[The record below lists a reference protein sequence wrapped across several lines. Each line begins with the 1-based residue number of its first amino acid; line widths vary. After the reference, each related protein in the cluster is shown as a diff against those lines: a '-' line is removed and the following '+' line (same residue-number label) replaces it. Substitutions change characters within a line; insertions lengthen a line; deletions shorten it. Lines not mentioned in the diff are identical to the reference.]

1 MDGILKKRI
10 VVALGGNAILRSGQS
25 GTVAEQSRNIQETC
39 KRLASMITRWYQ
51 VVITHGN
58 GPQVG
63 NILIQN
69 EAAKHEV
76 PAMPLDVCGAESQGL
91 IGYMIQRSLG
101 DELLRLGKRR
111 TVTSLVTQVVVNEN
125 DEAFRHPT
133 KPVGPFYD
141 KEYAE
146 TQMRTKGQ
154 QWVEQRGKGW
164 RRVVPSPDPKKIV
177 EKGAILNLIDS
188 GIVVIACGGGGI
200 PVVRTAGGRLD
211 GVEAVIDKDLAA
223 QCLAQDIGADVL
235 MILTDVES
243 VMIRF
248 GQPDQCA
255 LGEVS
260 VVEMMKYQEEG
271 YFPEGSMGP
280 KVEAAS
286 RFIRAGG
293 EMAIITS
300 LAWAHEGLKGKV
312 GTRIVR

>member
-1 MDGILKKRI
+1 
-10 VVALGGNAILRSGQS
+10 
-25 GTVAEQSRNIQETC
+25 
-39 KRLASMITRWYQ
+39 
-51 VVITHGN
+51 
-58 GPQVG
+58 
-63 NILIQN
+63 
-69 EAAKHEV
+69 
-76 PAMPLDVCGAESQGL
+76 
-91 IGYMIQRSLG
+91 
-101 DELLRLGKRR
+101 
-111 TVTSLVTQVVVNEN
+111 
-125 DEAFRHPT
+125 
-133 KPVGPFYD
+133 
-141 KEYAE
+141 
-146 TQMRTKGQ
+146 
-154 QWVEQRGKGW
+154 
-164 RRVVPSPDPKKIV
+164 V